1 MDIQNILY
9 TAPYIRRDLSYQV
22 DAKLNHKEFEKIKI
36 LNSNSKQK
44 YKIKNLLQKSI
55 KKNYIIIKKEN
66 FLNALKLGR
75 KKKKKMN
82 ILSKQNPIKCVN
94 KINLLLILSIHELI
108 YLMIIINLF
117 MPILAN
123 SHYRIKQNS
132 LLNEVTIKII
142 GTDTQNILYEN
153 YTYHPDEIYI
163 QGDSYIIDE
172 KNRIMN
178 LTNYENYITMKW
190 NYKLTDC
197 LRMFYGLS
205 NIIEIDL
212 ANLDLSQVTVMNS
225 MFKNCNNLEYIKFNN
240 SKNKLIVSDISNMFE
255 HCISLKTLD
264 LSNFDSSKVSNMI
277 STFLDCWSLISLNLN
292 GFNTSSVIYFT
303 QTFYNCSSLTSLD
316 LSSFDT
322 SQAVLMNLMFFKCS
336 SLKSINLLNFK
347 TKKVYSLLGMFY
359 QCSNLT
365 SLDLSNFDTS
375 STLSITKQI

>member
-44 YKIKNLLQKSI
+44 YKIKNLPQKSI
-55 KKNYIIIKKEN
+55 KKNYIINKKEN

-94 KINLLLILSIHELI
+94 KINLLLI

-123 SHYRIKQNS
+123 SHYRIRQNS

-197 LRMFYGLS
+197 LHMFYGLS

-212 ANLDLSQVTVMNS
+212 TNLDLSQVTVMNS

-322 SQAVLMNLMFFKCS
+322 SQAVFMNLMFFKCS

-365 SLDLSNFDTS
+365 SLDISNFDTS
-375 STLSITKQI
+375 STLSITIINFK

>member
-123 SHYRIKQNS
+123 SHYRMRQYS